1 MFLFVTESIGRWQL
15 CVNAEPPKGQKTQ
28 MSRIIHKSFI
38 LFALS
43 SMIWAGDTHPPKRSS
58 RGAFFDT
65 RNRQTEYAGPGRE
78 KSPPTD
84 IKEVLIGYFGP
95 GTPSDPRGG
104 DMWNAACLAVEQA
117 NRAGGYNGLPF
128 RLVAGWSDNPWG
140 SGVTE
145 VIRMAYVHKVWAVIG
160 GIDGPSTHLA
170 EQVVAKARLTLLSPA
185 STDKT
190 VNLANVPWMFSCLP
204 ADHLQAPVLAQ
215 AIASEVGDKSF
226 LLVSAVDHDSHLFTV
241 ELARSFTQHKLVPS
255 YHFEFK
261 PGQNNYD
268 GLVEEIVHTRA
279 HALVLIAADT
289 ESAQIISA
297 VRQKGFK
304 GLIFGGPCMGRRG
317 FIEQAGDAAEGAIF
331 PLLYTHGKESD
342 SFDGK
347 FTARFGK
354 RSDFLAAHTYDAVNL
369 LIAAIHKA
377 GLNRARI
384 HDAVRSLSPW
394 QGITGKIQW
403 DPLGSNSRLVN
414 LGTIQNGRM
423 QTLSKEKSS
432 YSLKS
437 GL

>member
-1 MFLFVTESIGRWQL
+1 MLSLR
-15 CVNAEPPKGQKTQ
+15 KDKKTQ
-28 MSRIIHKSFI
+28 MSRILYTSFM

-43 SMIWAGDTHPPKRSS
+43 SMIWAGDTHFPKRSS
-58 RGAFFDT
+58 RGAFFEART
-65 RNRQTEYAGPGRE
+65 RQTEYAGPGRE

-84 IKEVLIGYFGP
+84 VKEVLIGYFGP
-95 GTPSDPRGG
+95 GTACHPQGG
-104 DMWNAACLAVEQA
+104 DMWNAANLAVEQA

-145 VIRMAYVHKVWAVIG
+145 VTRMAYVHKVWAVIG

-226 LLVSAVDHDSHLFTV
+226 ILVSAVDHDSHLFTV
-241 ELARSFTQHKLVPS
+241 ELTRSFIRHELAPS
-255 YHFEFK
+255 YHFEFE
-261 PGQNNYD
+261 PGQSNYD
-268 GLVEEIVHTRA
+268 SLVEEIVHTRA
-279 HALVLIAADT
+279 RALVLIAAARQ
-289 ESAQIISA
+289 SSQIISA

-304 GLIFGGPCMGRRG
+304 GLIFGGPWMGNRS
-317 FIEQAGDAAEGAIF
+317 FLEQAGPAAEAVVF
-331 PLLYTHGKESD
+331 PLLYTHGKESN
-342 SFDGK
+342 SFDEK

-354 RSDFLAAHTYDAVNL
+354 QPDYLATHTYDAVNL
-369 LIAAIHKA
+369 LIAAIRKA

-384 HDAVRSLSPW
+384 RDAVSELSPW
-394 QGITGKIQW
+394 NGVTGTIKW
-403 DPLGSNSRLVN
+403 DSLGGNNRAVR
-414 LGTIQNGRM
+414 LGTVRDGRVI
-423 QTLSKEKSS
+423 SA
-432 YSLKS
+432 LKPHDLDES
-437 GL
+437 IPH